1 MSRTGIIVRYAETV
15 IVSCSVEK
23 LSIAR
28 LELVYEVR
36 ARHGDRLLASGRTI
50 HAWTDADLKIINL
63 KKTAPDLFEFLKK
76 VE

>member
-1 MSRTGIIVRYAETV
+1 
-15 IVSCSVEK
+15 
-23 LSIAR
+23 
-28 LELVYEVR
+28 VR
-36 ARHGDRLLASGRTI
+36 ARHDDRLLVSGRTI